1 MRLPKPKLEKLQM
14 RITAFMTTV
23 AATLALTPVT
33 TSAQDWPSRP
43 VRLIA
48 PFAAGG
54 SADTLGRTF
63 AEQLSGT
70 FKQQWVVD
78 NRTGAGGV
86 IGSAEAARAA
96 PDGYTFVVSSIA
108 SQVIAP
114 ATNDKVGF
122 DTMKDFTHVAYFGGP
137 PIVIVAHPSIG
148 AKTFAEFKTWAKA
161 QTTPVAYV
169 SPGAGTLGN
178 LVAEY
183 WGGKDGVKVEH
194 IPYRGAA
201 VAITDLIA
209 GHVKVGSMTWTS
221 ALAQI
226 RDKRVVPLAVS
237 SANRMPEFPD
247 VPTLKE
253 LGYPELVATTWFS
266 LSAPANMPKDIVE
279 KVNAAVV
286 AAADSPAVRKRLETE
301 GMEIEKMSSAEF
313 TKFMADEIA
322 KWRPIAKQVMG
333 TGSNG

>member
-1 MRLPKPKLEKLQM
+1 MKTPIL
-14 RITAFMTTV
+14 AV
-23 AATLALTPVT
+23 AALAAALATPA
-33 TSAQDWPSRP
+33 SAQDWPNRP
-43 VRLIA
+43 IRLIA

-63 AEQLSGT
+63 ADELSKT

-86 IGSAEAARAA
+86 IGSAEAARSA

-137 PIVIVAHPSIG
+137 PIVIVVHPSVG

-161 QTTPVAYV
+161 QTNPIAYV

-178 LVAEY
+178 LVAEF
-183 WGGKDGVKVEH
+183 WGQKDGVKVEH

-226 RDKRVVPLAVS
+226 RDKKVVPLAVS

-253 LGYPELVATTWFS
+253 LGYPDLVATTWFS
-266 LSAPANMPKDIVE
+266 LSAPANLPKDITD

-286 AAADSPAVRKRLETE
+286 AAADTEAVRKRLETE
-301 GMEIEKMSSAEF
+301 GMEIEKMTSAEF
-313 TKFMADEIA
+313 TKLMADEIT
-322 KWRPIAKQVMG
+322 KWRPIAKQTMG
-333 TGSNG
+333 TGPRG

>member
-1 MRLPKPKLEKLQM
+1 MKRFY
-14 RITAFMTTV
+14 AFLGAAMALAV
-23 AATLALTPVT
+23 AAFAPAAQ
-33 TSAQDWPSRP
+33 AQDWPSRP
-43 VRLIA
+43 VKVIV
-48 PFAAGG
+48 PFAPGG

-63 AEQLSGT
+63 AEQLSEK
-70 FKQQWVVD
+70 FKQQFVAD
-78 NRTGAGGV
+78 NRTGAGGL

-96 PDGYTFVVSSIA
+96 PDGYTFVVSGIA
-108 SQVIAP
+108 SHVIAP
-114 ATNDKVGF
+114 AINDKAGF
-122 DTMKDFTHVAYFGGP
+122 DPIKNFTHVAYFGGP
-137 PIVIVAHPSIG
+137 PIVIVTHPSVG
-148 AKTFAEFKTWAKA
+148 AKTFPEFVAWAKA
-161 QTTPVAYV
+161 QTTPIAYV

-183 WGGKDGVKVEH
+183 WGGKEKIKVEH

-226 RDKRVVPLAVS
+226 RAKAVVPLAVT

-253 LGYPELVATTWFS
+253 LGYPDLVATTWFS
-266 LSAPANMPKDIVE
+266 LSAPAGLPQDITD

-286 AAADSPAVRKRLETE
+286 AAMDAEIVRKRLETE
-301 GMEIEKMSSAEF
+301 GMEIEKMSADAF
-313 TKFMADEIA
+313 TKLMAEEIA
-322 KWRPIAKQVMG
+322 KWGPIAKQAMG
-333 TGSNG
+333 AGAPGR

>member
-1 MRLPKPKLEKLQM
+1 MKTPILAMAAL
-14 RITAFMTTV
+14 AAVV
-23 AATLALTPVT
+23 ATPA
-33 TSAQDWPSRP
+33 SAQDWPTRP

-63 AEQLSGT
+63 AEQLGTT

-137 PIVIVAHPSIG
+137 PIVIVVHPSIG
-148 AKTFAEFKTWAKA
+148 TKTFAEFKTWAKA
-161 QTTPVAYV
+161 QTTPISYV

-178 LVAEY
+178 LVAEF
-183 WGGKDGVKVEH
+183 WGQKDGVKVEH

-226 RDKRVVPLAVS
+226 RSKAVVPLAVS
-237 SANRMPEFPD
+237 SSQRMPEFPD

-253 LGYPELVATTWFS
+253 LGYPDLVATTWFS
-266 LSAPANMPKDIVE
+266 LSAPAGLPKDITD

-286 AAADSPAVRKRLETE
+286 AAADSAAVRKRLETE
-301 GMEIEKMSSAEF
+301 GMEIEKMTSAEF

-322 KWRPIAKQVMG
+322 KWRPIARQTMG
-333 TGSNG
+333 TGSKG